1 MDQQEI
7 IRILIADDHAT
18 VREGLTALLNP
29 RHHLEVIA
37 EAADGL
43 EAVELYRRYR
53 PDITLMDM
61 RMPRMDGVTA
71 IRAIV
76 SEFPAARI
84 IMLTAFDGEEE
95 NARQA
100 GAKGFVLKEASREEL
115 LKTIRDVHCA
125 ALAA

>member
-1 MDQQEI
+1 MDQEEN

-18 VREGLTALLNP
+18 VREGLVVLLNP
-29 RHHLEVIA
+29 RHHLEVVA

-43 EAVELYRRYR
+43 QAIDLYRQHQ

-71 IRAIV
+71 IKAIV

-84 IMLTAFDGEEE
+84 ILLTAFDGEEE

-100 GAKGFVLKEASREEL
+100 GAKGFVLKEASR
-115 LKTIRDVHCA
+115 D
-125 ALAA
+125 